1 LYFQTLDNKND
12 CVGVYLEGEIYYD
25 EIPKGISKTWSF
37 VPYLD
42 DRGDNE
48 IICANLYDPG
58 ITLESACPTSLSD
71 ELREISDRLE
81 AYRSAFEEAKVDMNE
96 NCFFSLVPEKFL
108 LQFCEIKNK
117 ITKHVIE
124 NYEKPD
130 NYSFLLDLA
139 RIIEEMGQRKL
150 NIDLDPIKSKLHE
163 FKARQWRD
171 KLRDISPYISYD
183 ISGTIT
189 GRLTTKRAS
198 FPILTFPKEY
208 RSVVKPANDWFVE
221 LDFNAAELRTLLALS
236 GKEQPEKDMH
246 QWNIENV
253 FGGGITRDEAKKKIF
268 AWLYNPR
275 MKGPAGRTYNR
286 ETVKDKFYS
295 GGVVKNC
302 FGREMKS
309 DDHHALNYIIQSTT
323 SDMFLRQMVKV
334 NNLLKDKKS
343 FISFC
348 VHDSLVIDLAEQEKE
363 IIMQIKEIFADTELG
378 KYKVNLSA
386 GKNYGKLKE
395 LKI

>member
-1 LYFQTLDNKND
+1 MYFQTLDNKND

-117 ITKHVIE
+117 ITRHVIE

-130 NYSFLLDLA
+130 NYNFLLDLA

-150 NIDLDPIKSKLHE
+150 NIDLDPIKRKLH
-163 FKARQWRD
+163 
-171 KLRDISPYISYD
+171 
-183 ISGTIT
+183 
-189 GRLTTKRAS
+189 
-198 FPILTFPKEY
+198 
-208 RSVVKPANDWFVE
+208 
-221 LDFNAAELRTLLALS
+221 
-236 GKEQPEKDMH
+236 
-246 QWNIENV
+246 
-253 FGGGITRDEAKKKIF
+253 
-268 AWLYNPR
+268 
-275 MKGPAGRTYNR
+275 
-286 ETVKDKFYS
+286 
-295 GGVVKNC
+295 
-302 FGREMKS
+302 
-309 DDHHALNYIIQSTT
+309 
-323 SDMFLRQMVKV
+323 
-334 NNLLKDKKS
+334 
-343 FISFC
+343 
-348 VHDSLVIDLAEQEKE
+348 
-363 IIMQIKEIFADTELG
+363 
-378 KYKVNLSA
+378 
-386 GKNYGKLKE
+386 
-395 LKI
+395 